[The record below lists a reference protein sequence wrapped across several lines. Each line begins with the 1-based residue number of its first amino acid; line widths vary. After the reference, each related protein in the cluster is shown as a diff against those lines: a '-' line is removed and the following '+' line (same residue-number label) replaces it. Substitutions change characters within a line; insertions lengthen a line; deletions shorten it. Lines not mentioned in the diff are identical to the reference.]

1 MGTQCDDSVCCI
13 LMDWFGGNKMQLD
26 NIFSSNMVFAAK
38 LPIRIYGTGIG
49 KAEITFAGQTKTVI
63 SNNEKWLVEFS
74 PMEYGGPYELTFDC
88 GEEKVILNDIY
99 IGEVYLFAGQSNMQ
113 FKMCDS
119 STDKAFYETNENL
132 RLFSTDRIEKTDYYT
147 ARDGWVKCEKERVG
161 DWSAITYLTGI
172 EIAKSKNIAVGAITC
187 YQGASVIE
195 SWVPEGT
202 FKKNGIDIPLDKK
215 HIDHTNETFSQWN
228 KDGTLYAYALSQVVP
243 FSISAV
249 VWYQGESDTSL
260 EEAKVYKRELSVLI
274 DIWRKD
280 FLNNALPFIIIQIA
294 DFDNRKD
301 TAWKSVQTAQYEIQE
316 SVPNTT
322 TIISADV
329 CESDDIHP
337 PTKQKLSK
345 RIAFALESL
354 ISGI

>member
-1 MGTQCDDSVCCI
+1 
-13 LMDWFGGNKMQLD
+13 
-26 NIFSSNMVFAAK
+26 MVFAAK
-38 LPIRIYGTGIG
+38 LPIRIYGTGAG
-49 KAEITFAGQTKTVI
+49 KAEITFAGQTKTVV
-63 SNNEKWLVEFS
+63 SNDDKWLVEFS
-74 PMEYGGPYELTFDC
+74 PMEYGGPYELIFDC

-113 FKMCDS
+113 FKMCES
-119 STDKAFYETNENL
+119 TTDKALYETNENL

-147 ARDGWVKCEKERVG
+147 ACDGWVKCEKERVG

-215 HIDHTNETFSQWN
+215 HIDHTNEAFSQWN
-228 KDGTLYAYALSQVVP
+228 KDGTLYSYALSQVVP

-260 EEAKVYKRELSVLI
+260 EEAKVYKSELSVLI
-274 DIWRKD
+274 DTWRND
-280 FLNNALPFIIIQIA
+280 FLNDKLPFVIIQIA

-301 TAWKSVQTAQYEIQE
+301 TAWKSVQTAQYEIQK
-316 SVPNTT
+316 SVPYTKT
-322 TIISADV
+322 VISADV

-337 PTKQKLSK
+337 PTKLKLSK
-345 RIAFALESL
+345 RIALALEEE
-354 ISGI
+354 IFGV